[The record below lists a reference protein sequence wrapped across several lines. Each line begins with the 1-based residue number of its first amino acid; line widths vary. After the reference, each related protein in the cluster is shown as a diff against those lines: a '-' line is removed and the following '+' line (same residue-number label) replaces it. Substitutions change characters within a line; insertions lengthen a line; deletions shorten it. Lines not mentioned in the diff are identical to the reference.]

1 VVPGL
6 VMFQMMIDHSS
17 TAVVAHMQQWFPYLG
32 FFITLGSCYRL
43 WILIWYRQTDFYRF
57 AYASKCLVYFKLAL
71 GVKIYFSL
79 ILIELLTTPGF
90 ISDICF
96 CLYVECW
103 NLMLFSL
110 KIKKFSFKENA
121 LQIVFWLC
129 PFTIDILALF
139 RIPLVII
146 FYVVLSVVNNKVLKV
161 VLMKRKR
168 S

>member
-1 VVPGL
+1 
-6 VMFQMMIDHSS
+6 
-17 TAVVAHMQQWFPYLG
+17 
-32 FFITLGSCYRL
+32 
-43 WILIWYRQTDFYRF
+43 
-57 AYASKCLVYFKLAL
+57 
-71 GVKIYFSL
+71 L

-96 CLYVECW
+96 ECLYVECW

-146 FYVVLSVVNNKVLKV
+146 FYVVLSVVNNK
-161 VLMKRKR
+161 
-168 S
+168 SA